1 MAPLAAQSRFGN
13 NRTALCRRPG
23 NVVTQNV
30 LTWRNKDT
38 MQVAGVIGRM
48 FDELDSFEQPSKI
61 VVDVIGIGP
70 GVVDRMAELG
80 LPVMGINVSESP
92 AIGEKFSRL
101 RDELCWRRP
110 T

>member
-1 MAPLAAQSRFGN
+1 M
-13 NRTALCRRPG
+13 
-23 NVVTQNV
+23 
-30 LTWRNKDT
+30 
-38 MQVAGVIGRM
+38 
-48 FDELDSFEQPSKI
+48 
-61 VVDVIGIGP
+61 VDVIGIGP

>member
-1 MAPLAAQSRFGN
+1 M
-13 NRTALCRRPG
+13 
-23 NVVTQNV
+23 V
-30 LTWRNKDT
+30 
-38 MQVAGVIGRM
+38 
-48 FDELDSFEQPSKI
+48 E
-61 VVDVIGIGP
+61 VIGIGP

-92 AIGEKFSRL
+92 AIWEKFSRL